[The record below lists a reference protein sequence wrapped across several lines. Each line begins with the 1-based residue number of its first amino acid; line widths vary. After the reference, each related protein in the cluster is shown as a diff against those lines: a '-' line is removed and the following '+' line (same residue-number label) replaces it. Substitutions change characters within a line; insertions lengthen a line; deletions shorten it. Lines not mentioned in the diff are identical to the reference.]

1 MPLFANTA
9 KTAWDIGKTMS
20 YVGKIMSD
28 IIQTT
33 SDLFS
38 SFSNRWK
45 TTTYGISLKEGN
57 LLQINVLWI
66 SCSFAKHKAII

>member
-1 MPLFANTA
+1 MAFFANTA

-20 YVGKIMSD
+20 YGGKIMSD

-38 SFSNRWK
+38 SFSNRRE
-45 TTTYGISLKEGN
+45 TMTYGIFSKEDN
-57 LLQINVLWI
+57 FLQINVLWI
-66 SCSFAKHKAII
+66 SCRFAKHKAII